1 MIANFFQRLGIS
13 GSLGFCVLIAFFA
26 IALAAPLLTNH
37 SEIEVYNEAVKQPP
51 LSTLET
57 PAGESFFLLGTDDI
71 GRDLYSRIV
80 YGARVS
86 MSIGLAVILIS
97 GTLGILLGLLAGS
110 LGGWVDQ
117 LIMRFVDLLM
127 ALPSMLLALVVVAIL
142 GPGLINCVLAISLI
156 SLPSICRT
164 LRASVLIEKNK
175 NYVWAS
181 KHFGSSWWTTF
192 VKGVLPNC
200 FAPLIVQLT
209 FAFGEGILNAAALGF
224 LGLGAQ
230 PPTPEW
236 GTMLADSRAF
246 MESASWL
253 VIWPGFCL
261 FVCVLG
267 VNLFGDG
274 LRAWLLSKGKAAR
287 AFYLSIIFL
296 LNTLIADKR
305 LSREFLLN
313 LEKASPSDLS
323 ESLDQEKV

>member
-1 MIANFFQRLGIS
+1 MSSFLKRLGFS
-13 GSLGFCVLIAFFA
+13 GAFGLALVFIFILIALF
-26 IALAAPLLTNH
+26 APLISTH
-37 SEIEVYNEAVKQPP
+37 SETEVFTEANKVAPF
-51 LSTLET
+51 STVNT
-57 PAGESFFLLGTDDI
+57 AGGKHFFVLGTDDI
-71 GRDLYSRIV
+71 GRDLFSRIV
-80 YGARVS
+80 YGARIS
-86 MSIGLAVILIS
+86 ISIGFAVILIS
-97 GTLGILLGLLAGS
+97 GIFGVLLGLIAGS
-110 LGGWVDQ
+110 FGGWVDQ
-117 LIMRFVDLLM
+117 LIMRFIDLLM

-142 GPGLINCVLAISLI
+142 GPGLVNCVLAISII

-181 KHFGSSWWTTF
+181 KHFGSSWWNTF

-246 MESASWL
+246 LESASWL

-274 LRAWLLSKGKAAR
+274 LREWLLSKGR
-287 AFYLSIIFL
+287 S
-296 LNTLIADKR
+296 
-305 LSREFLLN
+305 S
-313 LEKASPSDLS
+313 
-323 ESLDQEKV
+323 